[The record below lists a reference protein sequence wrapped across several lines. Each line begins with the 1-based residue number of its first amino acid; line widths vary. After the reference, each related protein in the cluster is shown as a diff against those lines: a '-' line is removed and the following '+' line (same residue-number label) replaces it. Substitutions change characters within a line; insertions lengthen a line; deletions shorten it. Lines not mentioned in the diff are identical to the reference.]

1 MSSKNKP
8 LDNSTLSQ
16 KLLSALYEQDMPFVE
31 KTLASLVPEDIA
43 EILETTPPKER
54 NMLWLLVSRE
64 MQGEVL
70 VHTNDEVKASLLE
83 LLDEKELLEIT
94 EDLATDDIT
103 DILQGLPEDEK
114 SKVLERLKT
123 EDRIAVETALSYP
136 EDTAGGLMSTDIIT
150 IRSDVSLEVV
160 LRLLR
165 KIGKIPDTTI
175 DLIVRDR
182 EGKYQGVLAIN
193 DLITNPE
200 NTLVKDLIRKKPAI
214 QALLDHKEVAHLFEK
229 NDLISLVVVDENNFI
244 LGRITIDDVVDTIR
258 EEADKTQMAV
268 AGLND
273 EDDLF
278 ASPLK
283 STKRRSFWLGINL
296 LTAIFASIIIGIF
309 EASIQQIVALAV
321 LMPIVAS
328 MGGIAGTQT
337 ATIVIRALAT
347 GKLGYHNSRHLF
359 FKEAGVGLLNG
370 TLWSL
375 VTGFTAAWWF
385 DNYTLGMIFGAAML
399 INLTIAALAGAL
411 IPLFLNKIKIDPALA
426 SGLML
431 TTVTDS
437 IGFFV
442 FLGLATVILL

>member
-31 KTLASLVPEDIA
+31 KTVASLVPEDIA
-43 EILETTPPKER
+43 EILEATPPKER

-182 EGKYQGVLAIN
+182 E
-193 DLITNPE
+193 
-200 NTLVKDLIRKKPAI
+200 R
-214 QALLDHKEVAHLFEK
+214 
-229 NDLISLVVVDENNFI
+229 
-244 LGRITIDDVVDTIR
+244 
-258 EEADKTQMAV
+258 
-268 AGLND
+268 
-273 EDDLF
+273 
-278 ASPLK
+278 
-283 STKRRSFWLGINL
+283 
-296 LTAIFASIIIGIF
+296 
-309 EASIQQIVALAV
+309 
-321 LMPIVAS
+321 
-328 MGGIAGTQT
+328 
-337 ATIVIRALAT
+337 
-347 GKLGYHNSRHLF
+347 
-359 FKEAGVGLLNG
+359 
-370 TLWSL
+370 
-375 VTGFTAAWWF
+375 
-385 DNYTLGMIFGAAML
+385 
-399 INLTIAALAGAL
+399 
-411 IPLFLNKIKIDPALA
+411 
-426 SGLML
+426 
-431 TTVTDS
+431 
-437 IGFFV
+437 
-442 FLGLATVILL
+442 